1 MSILARRNVKMGCD
15 IQKADL
21 WKRLSAGLFDFILI
35 GILCVGI
42 MCATAWAVQ
51 YDKYKDG
58 MDACYEKYE
67 TKYEQMYGVDCDIS
81 EEDYNKLSEDKK
93 ELLEKALSEAN
104 AELQKDGEAAYYYT
118 MTLNLSLIVIVSGI
132 VLSHVILELIVPML
146 IGNGQTI
153 GKKVFGIGIIRSD
166 SVKVSFLQMF
176 IRTVLGKCTVEAL
189 IPAMLIF
196 TILFNQGSMFD
207 LILLFGLP
215 LAQIVIYFVSR
226 DKTLIHDMMAQ
237 TVAVDIASQRIFNS
251 AEELLEYKKK
261 LQAEI
266 ADRADY

>member
-1 MSILARRNVKMGCD
+1 MKFDL
-15 IQKADL
+15 QKADL

-42 MCATAWAVQ
+42 MCLTAWAVQ
-51 YDKYKDG
+51 YDSYKSG

-67 TKYEQMYGVDCDIS
+67 TKYEEMYGVDFDIS
-81 EEDYNKLSEDKK
+81 EEDYNKLSDEQKAT
-93 ELLEKALSEAN
+93 LEKALEEAN

-118 MTLNLSLIVIVSGI
+118 MTLNLSLIVIVMG
-132 VLSHVILELIVPML
+132 VLLSHVGLELVVPML
-146 IGNGQTI
+146 IGNGQTL
-153 GKKVFGIGIIRSD
+153 GKKIFGIGIIRPD
-166 SVKVSFLQMF
+166 GVKVSFLQMF
-176 IRTVLGKCTVEAL
+176 IRTILGKCTVETL

-196 TILFNQGSMFD
+196 TIVFNQGSLFD

-215 LAQIVIYFVSR
+215 LAQIVTYFVSR

-251 AEELLEYKKK
+251 PEELLEYKKK

-266 ADRADY
+266 ADKSDY

>member
-1 MSILARRNVKMGCD
+1 MGCD

-51 YDKYKDG
+51 YDKYKGG

-67 TKYEQMYGVDCDIS
+67 TKYEQMYGVDFDIS
-81 EEDYNKLSEDKK
+81 EEDYNKLSEEEKQNF
-93 ELLEKALSEAN
+93 EKALKEAN

-132 VLSHVILELIVPML
+132 VLSHVILELVVPMF

-153 GKKVFGIGIIRSD
+153 GKKIFGIGLVRPD
-166 SVKVSFLQMF
+166 SVKISFLQMF
-176 IRTVLGKCTVEAL
+176 IRTILGKCTVETL

-196 TILFNQGSMFD
+196 TIVFNAGNMFD

-215 LAQIVIYFVSR
+215 IAQIIVYFVSR

-237 TVAVDIASQRIFNS
+237 TVAVDIASQRIFS
-251 AEELLEYKKK
+251 SEEELLEYKKK
-261 LQAEI
+261 IQAE
-266 ADRADY
+266 RAEKAAY